1 MVKLHTTLINNT
13 GKKLAIYEES
23 SNGAQTLV
31 TMLHPKHVPTTT
43 HTTTDSRTT
52 PTPTDPVTTPTTNSA
67 SENSR
72 STQELPNYYKY
83 STDPNDSY
91 ATIRIWCDEKAV
103 LGVSSDEAIDNST
116 STIVELKD
124 GVVEKQLHPRYEIAH
139 NQHWN
144 SRLLPSF
151 IIHQFHKVIIQFSP
165 VTCLHQI
172 IVCSTH
178 HFLRLNICTCF

>member
-1 MVKLHTTLINNT
+1 MVKRSTKLINNT
-13 GKKLAIYEES
+13 GRELAIYEES
-23 SNGAQTLV
+23 SNEVQTLL
-31 TMLHPKHVPTTT
+31 TLLGPKHVPTTT
-43 HTTTDSRTT
+43 PTTTDSITT
-52 PTPTDPVTTPTTNSA
+52 PTPTDPITTPTTNSV

-72 STQELPNYYKY
+72 STQELPNFYDYD
-83 STDPNDSY
+83 TDPNDS
-91 ATIRIWCDEKAV
+91 IRIWCDGFAV
-103 LGVSSDEAIDNST
+103 LSVSYDEAIDNST
-116 STIVELKD
+116 ITIVEFKD
-124 GVVEKQLHPRYEIAH
+124 GVFEKQLHPRYEIAH

>member
-13 GKKLAIYEES
+13 GKKLSIYEES

-52 PTPTDPVTTPTTNSA
+52 PTPTDPITTPTTNSA

-83 STDPNDSY
+83 VTDPNDSY
-91 ATIRIWCDEKAV
+91 ATIRIWCEEKAV
-103 LGVSSDEAIDNST
+103 LGVSTDEMIDNE
-116 STIVELKD
+116 TITIEFKD
-124 GVVEKQLHPRYEIAH
+124 GEFIKQYEARGARKNPASSALLGDFRNIFRNIFRSHKSA
-139 NQHWN
+139 N
-144 SRLLPSF
+144 SNAG
-151 IIHQFHKVIIQFSP
+151 K
-165 VTCLHQI
+165 
-172 IVCSTH
+172 
-178 HFLRLNICTCF
+178 